1 MHMKRVLL
9 GMAVAIVLGAL
20 LFKGDHY
27 DAIRHEFY
35 QVWDSLEELRAEK

>member
-1 MHMKRVLL
+1 MKRLLL
-9 GMAVAIVLGAL
+9 GMAVAFALGAL
-20 LFKGDHY
+20 LFREDHY